1 MEATEEGK
9 KSKINSSESFTL
21 TNLQFDSKNRLLLT
35 ENRDKKD
42 MKARSRLDFLI
53 WNKKNAEK

>member
-9 KSKINSSESFTL
+9 KYKINSSESFTL
-21 TNLQFDSKNRLLLT
+21 TNLHFDSKKRLLLT

-42 MKARSRLDFLI
+42 MKASLFSSYP
-53 WNKKNAEK
+53 